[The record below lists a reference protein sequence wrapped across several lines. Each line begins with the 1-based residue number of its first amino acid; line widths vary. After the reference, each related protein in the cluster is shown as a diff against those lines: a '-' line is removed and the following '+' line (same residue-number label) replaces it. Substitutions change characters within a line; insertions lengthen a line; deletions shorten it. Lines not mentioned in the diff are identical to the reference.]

1 MKRTDNQSKFDAL
14 RREFSTF
21 TFERQTVKCEKGAL
35 SLAFDFNLDDRYH
48 FRPTLDIPA
57 RPFFDWDNIPE
68 AQLQTL
74 AFQIGMTELVSYWK
88 IACPKRVVVKPFA
101 LTESQKAF
109 WKKLYYNGLGELLY
123 LNSITVSEADMME
136 IVTLPIDSM
145 PSHIQP
151 GKCFAFDGVNDMGSC
166 IHFEEKESMGSVKF
180 EERTLVPVG
189 GGKDSVVTLECLRNE
204 MPVIPLIVNPRGAT
218 LNCVKTAGYN
228 ENEFIVINR
237 TLDPTMLQ
245 LNAEGYL
252 NGHTPFSA
260 LLAFISILVAFGSR
274 SKYIALSNENSANE
288 STVPG
293 TNINHQYSKSIEFE
307 SDFRN
312 YVAENINDEVQY
324 FSFLRPLSELQIAKL
339 FSQCEAYHSV
349 FRSCNA
355 GSKTD
360 SWCGKCPKCLF
371 TWIILSPFLSREK
384 LTAIFGKDL
393 MADESLRPIL
403 EELNGTAAVKPFEC
417 VGTVEEVR
425 ACLKDAGIS
434 TGSMTAAAKVPEPV
448 EVPIDLD
455 CFVPRND
462 AKRLSE
468 AKAPEPV
475 EGPTVEEILSRFNTN
490 HFLPPQFEQIL
501 KAALK
506 EGMGAPV
513 SLPIDSL
520 QPTTQ
525 TGNDMGRGFDLILN
539 RLRGK
544 RILIL
549 GFGREGK
556 STLRFLNKYL
566 PEAVVAVA
574 DKNEMEAVQYFGT
587 GYLEAMYDY
596 DIVIKTPGI
605 SLKDFDT
612 KGVEI
617 TSQTDLF
624 LSQFHDQTIGITGT
638 KGKSTTTSLI
648 YHMLKSSGRDVILT
662 GNIGIPCFDVME
674 DIKPDSIVVYE
685 LSAHQLEYVHNSP
698 RVGVLLNIFEE
709 HLDHFGTMQ
718 RYAGAKLNIMRY
730 MGEDDT
736 AVIHETLMEDAWRLF
751 VNNIVFSLFD
761 IDDLVDRTALPL
773 LGEHNLLNVKAAL
786 LACYAYGVDVHEL
799 VPYLYTFKPLE
810 HRLEPVGTF
819 GGVTFVNDSIS
830 TIPQAAISACQALG
844 RVDFLLLGGFDRGI
858 DYQPLVDYLKEHPV
872 PQLLFTGKAGERMM
886 TLMDGVSTGSTACN
900 TEVPELVEG
909 PTLYYYASMEEAFTY
924 LATHAKPGDVC
935 LLSPAASSYDQYKNF
950 EERGRK
956 FKALAESFKRS

>member
-1 MKRTDNQSKFDAL
+1 M
-14 RREFSTF
+14 
-21 TFERQTVKCEKGAL
+21 
-35 SLAFDFNLDDRYH
+35 
-48 FRPTLDIPA
+48 
-57 RPFFDWDNIPE
+57 
-68 AQLQTL
+68 
-74 AFQIGMTELVSYWK
+74 
-88 IACPKRVVVKPFA
+88 
-101 LTESQKAF
+101 
-109 WKKLYYNGLGELLY
+109 
-123 LNSITVSEADMME
+123 
-136 IVTLPIDSM
+136 
-145 PSHIQP
+145 
-151 GKCFAFDGVNDMGSC
+151 
-166 IHFEEKESMGSVKF
+166 
-180 EERTLVPVG
+180 
-189 GGKDSVVTLECLRNE
+189 
-204 MPVIPLIVNPRGAT
+204 
-218 LNCVKTAGYN
+218 
-228 ENEFIVINR
+228 
-237 TLDPTMLQ
+237 
-245 LNAEGYL
+245 
-252 NGHTPFSA
+252 
-260 LLAFISILVAFGSR
+260 
-274 SKYIALSNENSANE
+274 
-288 STVPG
+288 
-293 TNINHQYSKSIEFE
+293 
-307 SDFRN
+307 
-312 YVAENINDEVQY
+312 
-324 FSFLRPLSELQIAKL
+324 
-339 FSQCEAYHSV
+339 
-349 FRSCNA
+349 
-355 GSKTD
+355 
-360 SWCGKCPKCLF
+360 
-371 TWIILSPFLSREK
+371 
-384 LTAIFGKDL
+384 
-393 MADESLRPIL
+393 
-403 EELNGTAAVKPFEC
+403 
-417 VGTVEEVR
+417 
-425 ACLKDAGIS
+425 
-434 TGSMTAAAKVPEPV
+434 
-448 EVPIDLD
+448 
-455 CFVPRND
+455 
-462 AKRLSE
+462 
-468 AKAPEPV
+468 
-475 EGPTVEEILSRFNTN
+475 
-490 HFLPPQFEQIL
+490 
-501 KAALK
+501 
-506 EGMGAPV
+506 
-513 SLPIDSL
+513 
-520 QPTTQ
+520 
-525 TGNDMGRGFDLILN
+525 FDLILN

-574 DKNEMEAVQYFGT
+574 DKNQMEAVQFFGT
-587 GYLEAMYDY
+587 GYLEAMYDF

-624 LSQFHDQTIGITGT
+624 LSQFHAQTIGITGT

-648 YHMLKSSGRDVILT
+648 YHLLKSSGRDAILT

-736 AVIHETLMEDAWRLF
+736 AVIHETLMEEAWRLF

-858 DYQPLVDYLKEHPV
+858 DYQPLADYLKEHPV
-872 PQLLFTGKAGERMM
+872 PHLLFTGKAGERMM
-886 TLMDGVSTGSTACN
+886 TLLDGISTGSTTCN
-900 TEVPELVEG
+900 TEVPEPVEGPTQKAKVPEPAVPEATRRVEG

-956 FKALAESFKRS
+956 FKALAEGFKIA

>member
-1 MKRTDNQSKFDAL
+1 MKRTDNQYKFDAL
-14 RREFSTF
+14 RKEFSTF
-21 TFERQTVKCEKGAL
+21 TFERQTVKCENGAL

-48 FRPTLDIPA
+48 FCPTMEIPA
-57 RPFFDWDNIPE
+57 RSFFDWDGIPME
-68 AQLQTL
+68 QLETL

-101 LTESQKAF
+101 LSESQKKF
-109 WKKLYYNGLGELLY
+109 WKKLYYNGLGEFLY
-123 LNSITVSEADMME
+123 LNGITVSEAELMVVEGID
-136 IVTLPIDSM
+136 TLTSFGMTCLQKPADHVI
-145 PSHIQP
+145 PSDV
-151 GKCFAFDGVNDMGSC
+151 GASV
-166 IHFEEKESMGSVKF
+166 SMGSWLK
-180 EERTLVPVG
+180 EQTIVPIG
-189 GGKDSVVTLECLRNE
+189 GGKDSVVTLECLRKE
-204 MPVIPLIVNPRGAT
+204 MPVIPMIVNPRGAT
-218 LNCVKTAGYN
+218 LNCVKTAGYKDD
-228 ENEFIVINR
+228 EFIVINR
-237 TLDPTMLQ
+237 TLDPTMLK

-312 YVAENINDEVQY
+312 YVAENLSDKVQY
-324 FSFLRPLSELQIAKL
+324 FSFLRPLSELQIASL
-339 FSQCEAYHSV
+339 FAQCEVYHPV

-360 SWCGKCPKCLF
+360 SWCGQCPKCLF

-384 LTAIFGKDL
+384 LIAIFGKDL
-393 MADESLRPIL
+393 MADESLRPIF
-403 EELNGTAAVKPFEC
+403 EELNGTAPVKPFEC

-425 ACLKDAGIS
+425 ACMEAVNGNRN
-434 TGSMTAAAKVPEPV
+434 KVDV
-448 EVPIDLD
+448 
-455 CFVPRND
+455 
-462 AKRLSE
+462 
-468 AKAPEPV
+468 
-475 EGPTVEEILSRFNTN
+475 ILHRFNTQ
-490 HFLPPQFEQIL
+490 HFLPVQFEQIL
-501 KAALK
+501 KTALT
-506 EGMGAPV
+506 EGIDTLAFPSMSYRPTVEGSV
-513 SLPIDSL
+513 SMDGK
-520 QPTTQ
+520 TRY
-525 TGNDMGRGFDLILN
+525 DMPSCFDLILN

-544 RILIL
+544 GILIL
-549 GFGREGK
+549 GFGREGR
-556 STLRFLNKYL
+556 STLAFLKKYL

-624 LSQFHDQTIGITGT
+624 LSQFHKQTIGISGT

-648 YHMLKSSGRDVILT
+648 YHLLKSSSRDAILT

-698 RVGVLLNIFEE
+698 HVGVLLNVFEE
-709 HLDHFGTMQ
+709 HLDHFGTME
-718 RYAGAKLNIMRY
+718 RYKAAKLNLLHF

-736 AVIHETLMEDAWRLF
+736 AIIHESLLNDALDLF
-751 VNNIVFSLFD
+751 VNNKVFSMFD
-761 IDDLVDRTALPL
+761 FDDVIDRMALPL
-773 LGEHNLLNVKAAL
+773 KGDHNYNNVKAAL
-786 LACYAYGVDVHEL
+786 LACDVYGVDYHEL
-799 VPYLYTFKPLE
+799 IPYLYTFKPLE

-819 GGVTFVNDSIS
+819 DGVTFVNDSIS
-830 TIPQAAISACQALG
+830 TIPQAAISACEALG

-858 DYQPLVDYLKEHPV
+858 DYHPLADYLKAHPI
-872 PQLLFTGKAGERMM
+872 PHLLFTGKAGERMM
-886 TLMDGVSTGSTACN
+886 ELITK
-900 TEVPELVEG
+900 VPEPVEG
-909 PTLYYYASMEEAFTY
+909 LALFYYATMEEAFAY
-924 LATHAKPGDVC
+924 LAAHAKNGDVC

-956 FKALAESFKRS
+956 FKALAEQFTITKKDE